1 MKQSVEEIANS
12 IISHLSNLGVKDAET
27 TRRALGLTLSSIHS
41 VILAEAA
48 GKTSDSEREAV
59 RSCFD
64 TIQRLA
70 QTLGNDATRFGIS
83 GVVIETG
90 IRSAEDEQKGPIQ

>member
-1 MKQSVEEIANS
+1 MKVEEIANS
-12 IISHLSNLGVKDAET
+12 ILQHLSGLKITDVDA
-27 TRRALGLTLSSIHS
+27 TRRALGLTLSSVHS

-48 GKTSDSEREAV
+48 NTTSDKEREAV
-59 RSCFD
+59 QSCFD

-70 QTLGNDATRFGIS
+70 QTMGNDATRFGIS

-90 IRSAEDEQKGPIQ
+90 IRSAEREPLQ